1 MNEISLYNMI
11 KYLQN
16 GTNLHIGVLF
26 FGNYGNKMCEL
37 PNEHLIHSSAVCEEI
52 KTASKISYK
61 RCFKCRNLALRKA
74 LQTKKPFGGMC
85 INGIYEYTHPV
96 VIDDDVACVVFIGN
110 ILSSQDEKIKNSIGD
125 KHLLLDTLEE
135 NMGYE
140 DCRIIAKLLESHI
153 CMLLEKYTD
162 KTTDVNPLV
171 ENIKNYIFSNL
182 EFDIN
187 ISHIAEFF
195 HYNKLYIARLF
206 KKETNM
212 NIRDYINIQRI
223 EKARKLLETTDETII
238 SISNKVGFNNVT
250 YFNRLFKNIIKITP
264 TQYREKNDIG
274 RD

>member
-1 MNEISLYNMI
+1 MEDICLYNMI

-16 GTNLHIGVLF
+16 GTKLHIGVLF
-26 FGNYGNKMCEL
+26 FGSYGNKMCEL
-37 PNEHLIHSSAVCEEI
+37 PDAHRIHTSTICEEI
-52 KTASKISYK
+52 KTSSKVSYK
-61 RCFKCRNLALRKA
+61 RCVRCRNLALRKA
-74 LQTKKPFGGMC
+74 LRTKKPFGGMC

-96 VIDDDVACVVFIGN
+96 VINDEVACVIFIGN
-110 ILSSQDEKIKNSIGD
+110 ILNSSNEKIKNSIGD
-125 KHLLLDTLEE
+125 KDFLLNTLEE

-140 DCRIIAKLLESHI
+140 DCRIIAGLLESHI

-223 EKARKLLETTDETII
+223 EKAKKLLETTDETII